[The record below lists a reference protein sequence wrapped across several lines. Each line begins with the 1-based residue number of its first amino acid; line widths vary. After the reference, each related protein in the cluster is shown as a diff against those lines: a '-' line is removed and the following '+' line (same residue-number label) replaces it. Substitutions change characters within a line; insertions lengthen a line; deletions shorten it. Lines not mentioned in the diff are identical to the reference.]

1 MTTARPRR
9 RWAPR
14 PMVRSALALH
24 DQGMIVDERPRTAER
39 HPAPAG
45 SLPAPVR
52 EDVPRQLTKD
62 RPAVTP
68 AAPPVDRTQAS
79 IAIDRWANEGG
90 RIYDGDRTLSRAAG
104 RARPASPAVAGAA
117 RPHVMIAGAGVAG
130 LETLLATRLLVG
142 DRLDISLLAP
152 EWAFADHSAAVRRPF
167 EVSRADALR
176 LADVAR
182 DLGARWHRTAIDRV
196 DHDQHRVVTTDGDQL
211 GYDHLVLAVGARGGR
226 GWQSDE
232 VLTFGATGGG
242 ACNSYPVLLHQLRI
256 QQIKH
261 IAFVRPSGASWPT
274 PMYDLAL
281 LTAAFCAA
289 HDLREVELALL
300 TPEHR
305 PLAIFGASVS
315 ATIRLAL
322 DEAGVTLHTDST
334 ALSCGRGWL
343 ATSPGRAM
351 RVDRVVTQPRLI
363 GPRLRGLP
371 CGPDGFIV
379 IEPSGH
385 VAGVDDVYAAGDA
398 TDSPIKHC
406 DLAAEQAD
414 AVAATLALSA
424 VCGAGQ
430 GSLTSVGDRA
440 SADVQP
446 HRDPRP
452 PARDATSRLQ
462 RWSAPDVLGVRHLA
476 PYRHGPCGDILR
488 CSPHA
493 IDIMR
498 ERVPPGSWRRCLDPL
513 DLAVR

>member
-1 MTTARPRR
+1 
-9 RWAPR
+9 
-14 PMVRSALALH
+14 MVRSALALH
-24 DQGMIVDERPRTAER
+24 DRCMIVDDRLRTAER

-45 SLPAPVR
+45 SLPAPVP

-68 AAPPVDRTQAS
+68 AAPGVERTQAS
-79 IAIDRWANEGG
+79 IAIDRWVNEGG
-90 RIYDGDRTLSRAAG
+90 RIYDGDRTVSRAAG
-104 RARPASPAVAGAA
+104 RARPASPAVRGAA

-130 LETLLATRLLVG
+130 LETLLATRALVG

-167 EVSRADALR
+167 EVPRAHALR

-182 DLGARWHRTAIDRV
+182 DLGAHWHQTAIDRI
-196 DHDQHRVVTTDGDQL
+196 DRDQHRVLTTDGDQL
-211 GYDHLVLAVGARGGR
+211 GYDHLVLAVGARGAR
-226 GWQSDE
+226 TWQSDE

-242 ACNSYPVLLHQLRI
+242 ACNSYPVLLHQLRT

-261 IAFVRPSGASWPT
+261 IAFVRPPGASWPT
-274 PMYDLAL
+274 SMYDLAL
-281 LTAAFCAA
+281 LTAAYCAA
-289 HDLREVELALL
+289 HDLREVKLALL
-300 TPEHR
+300 TPEPR
-305 PLAIFGASVS
+305 PLAMFGGSVS
-315 ATIRLAL
+315 ATMRLAL
-322 DEAGVTLHTDST
+322 DEAGVTLHPDSN
-334 ALSCGRGWL
+334 ALSCGRGWP
-343 ATSPGRAM
+343 AASPRGRTV

-371 CGPDGFIV
+371 CGPDGFIE
-379 IEPSGH
+379 IEPSGR

-398 TDSPIKHC
+398 TDSPIKHR

-424 VCGAGQ
+424 VFGVRQ
-430 GSLTSVGDRA
+430 GSLTPVGDPV
-440 SADVQP
+440 SAAVQP
-446 HRDPRP
+446 HRDPRQ

-462 RWSAPDVLGVRHLA
+462 RWSAPDALGVRHLA
-476 PYRHGPCGDILR
+476 PYGRGPCGDILW

-498 ERVPPGSWRRCLDPL
+498 EHVAPGSWRRCLDLL